1 MPLLEKRLND
11 RYRVM
16 LENITQER
24 ETFIQQIGVLQQQL
38 QKQHKEA
45 EDFQTQVQDYYP
57 TEAQKAVDTIAA
69 QAKARETDIV
79 ASSKAGSVA
88 PVIEQQLSQIR
99 VDLREAQQSL
109 ENWKGDS
116 LYWDDKAKE
125 NETLRRFT
133 VSIRSFFVCLAGDV
147 CSYLSGQAG

>member
-1 MPLLEKRLND
+1 MQLLEKILND
-11 RYRVM
+11 PYRVM

-45 EDFQTQVQDYYP
+45 EDFQTQVQDFYP

-79 ASSKAGSVA
+79 ASSNAGSVA

-99 VDLREAQQSL
+99 VDLREAHQSF

-116 LYWDDKAKE
+116 LYWDGKAKE

-133 VSIRSFFVCLAGDV
+133 VSIRSFFYLLAEVVCF
-147 CSYLSGQAG
+147 